1 MEVKLGVGVVRCMSV
16 GGGLSRKVFRTMAL
30 GDIGGIP
37 VDVKSRFQW
46 RMSCGRTYRK
56 GQNQLGSDLC
66 KVKDGDAVD
75 VTEKA
80 ICVIKTRRSGDELV
94 RAFAA
99 CFEHKR
105 AKRVTKDGCS

>member
-37 VDVKSRFQW
+37 VDVKSGFQW

-56 GQNQLGSDLC
+56 GENQLKSDLC
-66 KVKDGDAVD
+66 KEKDGDAVD
-75 VTEKA
+75 VTEDA
-80 ICVIKTRRSGDELV
+80 IRVVETTREIG
-94 RAFAA
+94 
-99 CFEHKR
+99 
-105 AKRVTKDGCS
+105 